1 MTIKASLLPKGL
13 FGGLLAELRTD
24 LQGLT
29 REIENNWDVQRPVA
43 LADELEW
50 KRGGAETFIAV
61 SRIEVS
67 QGGSEMLL
75 GKAFVGWG
83 VSPTQQQ
90 QRWEQRRAEFRQ
102 IGIPVPRLIARYD
115 GLSVEEFI
123 ADSVAAA
130 PLLSQDEAA
139 QLGAIAAKLDSMRL
153 RPLSMLADV
162 RSAGG
167 QLMYVDFGSDLVPST
182 SEDQWI
188 ASFASGLP
196 PLASR
201 SFLLA
206 AGKG

>member
-1 MTIKASLLPKGL
+1 MTPSAALLPKGL

-24 LQGLT
+24 LQGLV
-29 REIENNWDVQRPVA
+29 REIEQKWDVPRPTA
-43 LADELEW
+43 LADESEW
-50 KRGGAETFIAV
+50 KRGGAETFIAI
-61 SRIEVS
+61 SRIEIG
-67 QGGSEMLL
+67 QGRSTRLL

-90 QRWEQRRAEFRQ
+90 HRWEQRRAEFRQ

-130 PLLSQDEAA
+130 TALSEDEGA
-139 QLGAIAAKLDSMRL
+139 QLGAIAAKLESMRL

-167 QLMYVDFGSDLVPST
+167 ELTYVDFGSDLVPST
-182 SEDQWI
+182 PEDHWI
-188 ASFASGLP
+188 VSFASELP
-196 PLASR
+196 PLASK
-201 SFLLA
+201 SFLVA